1 MVIKRWLM
9 LLAAAGLIGFGPA
22 QSQAQAEEE
31 GDGAQEQEQGVD
43 WEKKLKELEDAVTE
57 LKDIAELFERSD
69 IEKDIDRIHK
79 EVDEILRKGAEKEG
93 VFDEKGRLVRSENPY
108 GFSEIR
114 TFLKGRLR
122 VYRKR
127 ELAKQEAFRGEIT
140 REKNRLQ
147 ERRPNETVVVDEQTY
162 EVIEPLT
169 MEEAIGRTKVFDTW
183 GESSLDFD
191 FRPHDI
197 WEISKDDLRIIHD
210 PIEVVVPYVR
220 QVVLGPPEENVPPE
234 VIYRGDVKFLVPFT
248 ITNTTA
254 RSRRFGLR
262 VWIVTD
268 KLRFTSESGG
278 WLHRET
284 LDDSLLRFS
293 TGGFRS
299 RWRDSLD
306 MIGYLR
312 KAADGTSKVEN
323 AVEPGETRYGVAT
336 FPRFD
341 QEMDKM
347 RIVFEGVSNAF
358 KYGQK
363 LKRVLTFHYERP
375 GDEFY
380 PHQDTLRFVKKE
392 WEWMWMWWSELAI
405 DADTPPSKLEITT
418 PAGVEKTMWYF
429 RLTLTNSTKT
439 PRHIDLRSF
448 NRVLN
453 LDLEVNGLKLK
464 DVAVE
469 IVDDGESTIHKFQ
482 VMREIG
488 AEADFEPDR
497 LFKGTLE
504 PGEATSMLII
514 LDESDVDF
522 DKLHEQIEQRMNLA
536 TGDPKYDRKLLGID
550 FVDRALNMGD
560 DWIRGLGG
568 TNEQLR
574 ADVRRSR
581 QVLDDKQKKQIR
593 EQVFARIGE
602 KLEQDLDRK
611 RVRASVTARAGLS
624 TGTFTINR
632 YYIRPGVVDEDWIHH
647 WEDVEQ
653 E

>member
-1 MVIKRWLM
+1 
-9 LLAAAGLIGFGPA
+9 
-22 QSQAQAEEE
+22 
-31 GDGAQEQEQGVD
+31 
-43 WEKKLKELEDAVTE
+43 
-57 LKDIAELFERSD
+57 
-69 IEKDIDRIHK
+69 
-79 EVDEILRKGAEKEG
+79 
-93 VFDEKGRLVRSENPY
+93 
-108 GFSEIR
+108 
-114 TFLKGRLR
+114 
-122 VYRKR
+122 
-127 ELAKQEAFRGEIT
+127 
-140 REKNRLQ
+140 
-147 ERRPNETVVVDEQTY
+147 
-162 EVIEPLT
+162 
-169 MEEAIGRTKVFDTW
+169 
-183 GESSLDFD
+183 
-191 FRPHDI
+191 
-197 WEISKDDLRIIHD
+197 
-210 PIEVVVPYVR
+210 
-220 QVVLGPPEENVPPE
+220 
-234 VIYRGDVKFLVPFT
+234 
-248 ITNTTA
+248 
-254 RSRRFGLR
+254 
-262 VWIVTD
+262 
-268 KLRFTSESGG
+268 
-278 WLHRET
+278 
-284 LDDSLLRFS
+284 
-293 TGGFRS
+293 
-299 RWRDSLD
+299 
-306 MIGYLR
+306 
-312 KAADGTSKVEN
+312 
-323 AVEPGETRYGVAT
+323 
-336 FPRFD
+336 
-341 QEMDKM
+341 
-347 RIVFEGVSNAF
+347 
-358 KYGQK
+358 
-363 LKRVLTFHYERP
+363 
-375 GDEFY
+375 
-380 PHQDTLRFVKKE
+380 
-392 WEWMWMWWSELAI
+392 MWMWWSELAI
-405 DADTPPSKLEITT
+405 DADSPPSKLEITT
-418 PAGVEKTMWYF
+418 PAGVEKSMWYF

-439 PRHIDLRSF
+439 PQPFDLRSF